1 MRCGHARISLRERVN
16 LDFNTFSDCHFYELF
31 LEPADWDVGGGKI
44 TIEEIDIIKE
54 YPGVKHI
61 AISGLYQ
68 DTFEYF
74 VKTYGNQFE
83 AICFW
88 KNKLVSDWSLLSYL
102 ENVECI
108 CYFFNQRLEHFWDMS
123 NNKKLKYLS
132 IDDFSRLKD
141 YSGIEKAPTLEGVN
155 FGNKVWARTE
165 LSHFPDMSQSTLKY
179 VIHNAKISM
188 YDAYNILKSPFLE
201 QFDFDSGTYPTEF
214 IAWVCANYPHIQGFC
229 LKPYIDH
236 GDGYISVTG
245 KRKKT
250 FDATTEKGMKMKI
263 NAVDKFE
270 KMLSEYKGMTFDEI
284 VSIFNKSKEVM
295 QKL

>member
-1 MRCGHARISLRERVN
+1 MRCGHTRISKRERVK
-16 LDFNTFSDCHFYELF
+16 LDFNTFSDCSFYELF

-54 YPGVKHI
+54 YPDVKHI

-74 VKTYGNQFE
+74 VKTYGKQFE

-88 KNKLVSDWSLLSYL
+88 KNKLVSDWSLLAEL

-108 CYFFNQRLEHFWDMS
+108 CYFFNQRLEYFWDMS

-141 YSGIEKAPTLEGVN
+141 YSGLEKASALEGIN

-179 VIHNAKISM
+179 VIHNAEISM
-188 YDAYNILKSPFLE
+188 EDAYSILKAPFLE
-201 QFDFDSGTYPTEF
+201 QFDFGSSTYPTEF
-214 IAWVCANYPHIQGFC
+214 IAWVCSNYPHIKGFC
-229 LKPYIDH
+229 LKPYIDYE
-236 GDGYISVTG
+236 DGYISVTG

-250 FDATTEKGMKMKI
+250 FDATTEKGLKMKKS
-263 NAVDKFE
+263 AVENFE
-270 KMLSEYKGMTFDEI
+270 KMVSKYNGMTFEEI
-284 VSIFNKSKEVM
+284 LSILNNQE
-295 QKL
+295 